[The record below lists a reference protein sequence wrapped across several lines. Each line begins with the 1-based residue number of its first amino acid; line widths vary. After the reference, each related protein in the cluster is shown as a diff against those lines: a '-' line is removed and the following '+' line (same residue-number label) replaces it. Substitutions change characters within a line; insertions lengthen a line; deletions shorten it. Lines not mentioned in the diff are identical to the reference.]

1 MNRYRS
7 IRNTLTTVIILT
19 GFSVGASAQVQD
31 SSLVP
36 ESRQPLV
43 EVSDALLNH
52 NHVKII
58 QHKSSEEGS
67 SIVTKI
73 LTIEQYT
80 QQFNDGLELSDSG
93 DPALMD
99 LDPGEAII
107 PTPPPPVFHSPFQ
120 PGDVIIFT
128 RFADTSFGRF
138 RRITQYDFGSDGA
151 GGNGF
156 TRTRNDLRRQTAV
169 LYAKIKRISF
179 NT

>member
-7 IRNTLTTVIILT
+7 IRDNLITVIILA
-19 GFSVGASAQVQD
+19 GFSVGTSVQAQD

-58 QHKSSEEGS
+58 QHKSSEVGS
-67 SIVTKI
+67 SNVTKI
-73 LTIEQYT
+73 LTIEQYL

-93 DPALMD
+93 VPALMD
-99 LDPGEAII
+99 LGPRVAII
-107 PTPPPPVFHSPFQ
+107 PTPQPPVFDSLFQ
-120 PGDVIIFT
+120 PGDVSIFT
-128 RFADTSFGRF
+128 RFEDTLFGRF
-138 RRITQYDFGSDGA
+138 RRITQYDFGPDGT

-156 TRTRNDLRRQTAV
+156 TRTRNDFEEIDCGTTCGEDQEDQ
-169 LYAKIKRISF
+169 F
-179 NT
+179 